1 MDKFRKQT
9 IPFPENTIKKKITFM
24 LSVHDF
30 FLLNLQNKREKNHR
44 INFNLDFLA
53 RIKSAIQNI
62 FLSLQLVKF
71 MRKKITKWFDRLHK
85 ITKSAHVII

>member
-9 IPFPENTIKKKITFM
+9 IPFPENTIKKKKITLM

-30 FLLNLQNKREKNHR
+30 FLLNLQNKRQKNHR

-71 MRKKITKWFDRLHK
+71 MRKQIKNGSIGYIR
-85 ITKSAHVII
+85 